1 MSSSNIS
8 ILGRRYANALLS
20 LAIEAGN
27 VDKISQDLS
36 DFADSWNGSR
46 DLRAAFENPVVGV
59 DARRKVLREIAEQSG
74 MDPLL
79 RNTLLL
85 LSDRGR
91 ISRVNEV
98 AEAFKTVSEAR
109 SGRVRAEVIT
119 ASELPEA
126 YFTELQKT
134 LERVTGKQ
142 VSVSKR
148 VDPSLLAG
156 VVTRV
161 GDQVFD
167 GSLKNRLEELKH
179 ELSR

>member
-1 MSSSNIS
+1 MSRSSIS
-8 ILGRRYANALLS
+8 ILGRRYANALLA
-20 LAIEAGN
+20 LATQAGK
-27 VDKISQDLS
+27 VEKITQDLS
-36 DFADSWNGSR
+36 DFAASWESHR
-46 DLRAAFENPVVGV
+46 ELRAAFENPIVS
-59 DARRKVLREIAEQSG
+59 AELRRKVLREIAAQSG
-74 MDPLL
+74 MEVLL
-79 RNTLLL
+79 LNTLLVM
-85 LSDRGR
+85 SDRGR
-91 ISRVNEV
+91 ISQINDVS
-98 AEAFKTVSEAR
+98 EAFKTLAEAR

-142 VSVSKR
+142 VSVTKR
-148 VDPSLLAG
+148 VDPSLLGG